1 MMENRRE
8 VVRSLSVFNLD
19 ANKTP
24 NLPENTSARIM
35 FLYDKLKNIREYK
48 ILNSGMT
55 EEMGRQ
61 IRSWLE
67 DNIEIDDVIHGLYS
81 SNINADDYQKAVG
94 S

>member
-1 MMENRRE
+1 MEKRRE
-8 VVRSLSVFNLD
+8 VVRSLSVFNLN
-19 ANKTP
+19 AKKSP

-35 FLYDKLKNIREYK
+35 FLYDKQNNIREYK
-48 ILNSGMT
+48 ILDSAMT
-55 EEMGRQ
+55 EEKGRQ

-67 DNIEIDDVIHGLYS
+67 DHIEIDDVIHGLDS

>member
-1 MMENRRE
+1 MENRRE

-24 NLPENTSARIM
+24 YLPENTSVRIM
-35 FLYDKLKNIREYK
+35 FIYDKLNNIREYK

-55 EEMGRQ
+55 EEMGHQ

-67 DNIEIDDVIHGLYS
+67 DNIEIDDVIHGLN
-81 SNINADDYQKAVG
+81 SNDINPNGYQKAVG